1 MTQMNFR
8 VSTATNFTFR
18 FAKRFL
24 TKDSKITQLEVLKW
38 LLCDL
43 FDTQDALIYKLLR
56 IKRKT
61 LQPTDE

>member
-1 MTQMNFR
+1 MNFR
-8 VSTATNFTFR
+8 ESADFIQNDLRLKTFPG
-18 FAKRFL
+18 
-24 TKDSKITQLEVLKW
+24 
-38 LLCDL
+38 DL